1 MIERTSPGR
10 PDDRILRVLL
20 LIKGLGRGGAEQ
32 LLVNAVEH
40 GDRTSFEY
48 HVGYLLPWKDS
59 FVSDLAEVG
68 VDAVCLRGARGI
80 GWVGRLRRLVRDRR
94 IDIVH
99 VHSPLAA
106 ALVRIAFPRRPP
118 VVVYT
123 EHNVWSRYHPA
134 TYWLNAVTYARN
146 DHVFTVSEEVEDSVE
161 FPWALRFLRLPP
173 VETLHHGID
182 VARTAAAPSSTG
194 VREEFGISPAER
206 IVGSVAN
213 FKPHKGHEYLLSVA
227 ADVLRTRRDV
237 RFVLV
242 GGGPLVPSAQAEAR
256 RLGIDDRVLFT
267 GFRDDARRLMRS
279 FDVFVMASIHEG
291 LPLSLLEA
299 MTLGCPPVATRVG
312 GVGAV
317 LDDGINGY
325 IVEPRDTQTQADRIE
340 KLLDDDALRRT
351 IGAAAKERALAFDV
365 RNAVRRIETVY
376 REMTP

>member
-1 MIERTSPGR
+1 
-10 PDDRILRVLL
+10 V
-20 LIKGLGRGGAEQ
+20 
-32 LLVNAVEH
+32 
-40 GDRTSFEY
+40 
-48 HVGYLLPWKDS
+48 
-59 FVSDLAEVG
+59 
-68 VDAVCLRGARGI
+68 
-80 GWVGRLRRLVRDRR
+80 
-94 IDIVH
+94 
-99 VHSPLAA
+99 
-106 ALVRIAFPRRPP
+106 
-118 VVVYT
+118 
-123 EHNVWSRYHPA
+123 
-134 TYWLNAVTYARN
+134 
-146 DHVFTVSEEVEDSVE
+146 
-161 FPWALRFLRLPP
+161 
-173 VETLHHGID
+173 
-182 VARTAAAPSSTG
+182 
-194 VREEFGISPAER
+194 
-206 IVGSVAN
+206 
-213 FKPHKGHEYLLSVA
+213 
-227 ADVLRTRRDV
+227 
-237 RFVLV
+237 
-242 GGGPLVPSAQAEAR
+242 AR